1 MAKAKSK
8 PKAKA
13 KSKQAPQPKRTPR
26 SDALDPVVMTVIA
39 NRLDGI
45 VREMTNT
52 LLRAARSAVI
62 SSARDFSCCILT
74 GDNQLLASA
83 EGLPV
88 HIFGAHLQGENM
100 CRYHAG
106 DIREGDAYLDNDP
119 YGGNTHPA
127 DHTFLVP
134 VFIGGEHLFTTVAK
148 CHMADI
154 GNSIPSSYFAKALDV
169 YEEGALVFPGVRIQ
183 RNYKNEPDVIR
194 MCRARIRV
202 PDQWYGDALAAL
214 GSARIAERGLKE
226 LCRKYGPKTIKTFIK
241 DWFDYSERRAVE
253 LIRKLPKA
261 RITNKGHS
269 DPLEGILP
277 NGLELKVT
285 VEIDPKQAMI
295 DVDLRDNPPCV
306 DCGLN
311 TSRAAATSAVV
322 GAIFNSLDKDI
333 PRNAG
338 SFRRLSFQYAENSV
352 VASPIFPHSCS
363 TATTNVAERLVNITQ
378 SAFARLG
385 EGHGLAEGGTGLGA
399 GMAVLSGKDH
409 RRNDARYVNRMMLST
424 NGGPASPTAD
434 GWVNYAIPVIA
445 GLMYRDSVEIDE
457 LKHPFRVESL
467 GVVAD
472 FRPRRPPSW
481 RPRAGSDLHRAKNPV
496 QVVIP
501 CDGQFAPPRGVNGGH
516 DGTPGSTH
524 LIDHNGHTTKLP
536 KFLVNMHIR
545 KDQHIRGRDS
555 SGGGY
560 GDPLTRDPARVL
572 TDVLEGYELIAKA
585 RDIYGVVFTGRIDDD
600 SLTVD
605 AAATK
610 ARRAELGI
618 SAETRGLEA
627 GGRIK
632 TALSLRR
639 RSAFQAEGSRRP
651 DSERPV
657 IDAGR
662 AHRVGVARKF
672 LPAAAVLIIA
682 DDQVARHQKDLLPI
696 VVNER
701 LGRIGAGR
709 EAQQPGT
716 VAALGLLVEH
726 AGDDLL
732 LDTWRIAWQRLPAG
746 AHVEGVK
753 LPVTFVEPH
762 R

>member
-1 MAKAKSK
+1 MAKPKSK
-8 PKAKA
+8 PK
-13 KSKQAPQPKRTPR
+13 PKPKTGRKPKTP
-26 SDALDPVVMTVIA
+26 SGALDPVLMTVIA

-106 DIREGDAYLDNDP
+106 DVREGDAYLDNDP

-183 RNYKNEPDVIR
+183 RHYKNEPDVIR

-214 GSARIAERGLKE
+214 GSARIAERRLNE
-226 LCRKYGPKTIKTFIK
+226 LCAKYGPKTIMTFIC
-241 DWFDYSERRAVE
+241 DWFDYSERRAIE
-253 LIRKLPKA
+253 LICKLPKA
-261 RITNKGHS
+261 RITNTGQS

-277 NGLELKVT
+277 NGLTLKVT
-285 VEIDPKQAMI
+285 VQIDPNKALI
-295 DVDLRDNPPCV
+295 DVDLRDNPRCV

-322 GAIFNSLDKDI
+322 GAIFNSLEKDI

-352 VASPIFPHSCS
+352 VASPVFPHSCS

-378 SAFARLG
+378 SAFAQLG
-385 EGHGLAEGGTGLGA
+385 DGYGLAEGGTGLGA

-424 NGGPASPTAD
+424 NGGPASSIAD

-467 GVVAD
+467 GLVAD
-472 FRPRRPPSW
+472 L
-481 RPRAGSDLHRAKNPV
+481 AGAGRHRGAPAQEVTYTALQNPV

-501 CDGQFAPPRGVNGGH
+501 CDGQFASPRGVNAGH
-516 DGTPGSTH
+516 NGTSGSTH
-524 LIDHNGHTTKLP
+524 LIDHNGQTTKLP
-536 KFLVNMHIR
+536 NLVNMQIC

-560 GDPLTRDPARVL
+560 GDPLTRDPVRVL
-572 TDVLEGYELIAKA
+572 TDVLEGYELIGKA
-585 RDIYGVVFTGRIDDD
+585 RDIYGVVFSGRIEDDT
-600 SLTVD
+600 LAVD
-605 AAATK
+605 VAATT
-610 ARRAELGI
+610 ARRGELGERRA
-618 SAETRGLEA
+618 SARA
-627 GGRIK
+627 SSRIK
-632 TALSLRR
+632 
-639 RSAFQAEGSRRP
+639 
-651 DSERPV
+651 
-657 IDAGR
+657 
-662 AHRVGVARKF
+662 
-672 LPAAAVLIIA
+672 
-682 DDQVARHQKDLLPI
+682 
-696 VVNER
+696 
-701 LGRIGAGR
+701 
-709 EAQQPGT
+709 
-716 VAALGLLVEH
+716 
-726 AGDDLL
+726 
-732 LDTWRIAWQRLPAG
+732 
-746 AHVEGVK
+746 
-753 LPVTFVEPH
+753 
-762 R
+762 